1 VLVEL
6 VAGKDI
12 VAEVHQVDINVSAA
26 GGIVG
31 VAFGRSQSVIAEAEK
46 IVVIDLIMQGGGS
59 GPNQRAHAAIADGQ
73 AVVAARRGG
82 VEREVGVRDQAGV
95 VVFEQTP
102 GGLGICGGQTRQRC
116 DEYRRK
122 QPKPTGMDIS
132 AEFHSLQFV

>member
-1 VLVEL
+1 MAALVVHFGCDDVAVRPGQASRLDAVAVGGFQALIDRQVLVEL
-6 VAGKDI
+6 PAGEDI
-12 VAEVHQVDINVSAA
+12 VAEVHHVDINVTAA

-82 VEREVGVRDQAGV
+82 VEREVGARDQA
-95 VVFEQTP
+95 
-102 GGLGICGGQTRQRC
+102 R
-116 DEYRRK
+116 
-122 QPKPTGMDIS
+122 
-132 AEFHSLQFV
+132 